1 MKIRFLKYL
10 LALTIFFSSGCKT
23 KSLDLNHINSDTT
36 KALKLLLDKD
46 FLGRNMPGYGGSQKS
61 NPFGDTIIFIKDTI
75 LSQYLNENT
84 NGFHFKFLTKAEVCE
99 LAILYNLDTINFP
112 NFFELKRFQKVDS
125 IYDIALQLTC
135 VLPLY
140 DRNGKKISNIGTFKN
155 NRCIFG
161 MMCGGGIGVKVYRD
175 NDTLK
180 IKKET
185 SWSD

>member
-1 MKIRFLKYL
+1 MTVRLQKYL
-10 LALTIFFSSGCKT
+10 LALTIILSSGCRA
-23 KSLDLNHINSDTT
+23 KSLELNQSDSDTT
-36 KALKLLLDKD
+36 KALSLLLDKD
-46 FLGRNMPGYGGSQKS
+46 FLGRNMPGYGSLQMP
-61 NPFGDTIIFIKDTI
+61 NPLGDTIIFIKDTI

-84 NGFHFKFLTKAEVCE
+84 NGFHFKFLTQAEVCE
-99 LAILYNLDTINFP
+99 LAILYNSDRTTFP
-112 NFFELKRFQKVDS
+112 NFFQLKRFHKVDS
-125 IYDIALQLTC
+125 IYDIALQVTC

-140 DRNGKKISNIGTFKN
+140 DRNGKKISDIGTFKN

-161 MMCGGGIGVKVYRD
+161 MLCGGGIGVRVYKD